1 MSGVDHEW
9 ICREQDRRRFPVLA
23 GLSFYLKITRMRKLI
38 LRISLSL
45 LLLLAFAPL
54 IRAQDDERPEFKMSC
69 QEALKL
75 GFNKFID
82 VYGEKTQD
90 YSTVGQKQAFEYWV
104 NCKRPVNDALAAAR
118 LSDEQRQKVNAA
130 REEFN
135 KFGTALWGLRYLE
148 EGGGTMWGL
157 ISVGAYAERENFME
171 TLIKTLAL
179 PERKSARSRRNVS
192 ANLAKIERWLANG
205 DRKPFTEGSEPED
218 ITQRKQSYQETIK
231 ETRDALAGLRGIL
244 SQLPDAA
251 AARLAAEMASE
262 AKNALADS
270 P

>member
-1 MSGVDHEW
+1 M
-9 ICREQDRRRFPVLA
+9 I
-23 GLSFYLKITRMRKLI
+23 
-38 LRISLSL
+38 
-45 LLLLAFAPL
+45 APL
-54 IRAQDDERPEFKMSC
+54 AHAQDEERPEFKMPC

-75 GFNKFID
+75 GLTKFTD

-90 YSTVGQKQAFEYWV
+90 YSTYGQKQAFEYWV
-104 NCKRPVNDALAAAR
+104 NCKRPANDALAATR
-118 LSDEQRQKVNAA
+118 LSAEQRQQVNAT

-171 TLIKTLAL
+171 TFIKTLAQ
-179 PERKSARSRRNVS
+179 PGRRSVRARRHVNAS
-192 ANLAKIERWLANG
+192 LARIQRWLTNG
-205 DRKPFTEGSEPED
+205 DRKPFTEGSEAED
-218 ITQRKQSYQETIK
+218 IAQRRQSYQETIK
-231 ETRDALAGLRGIL
+231 ETQDALAKLRDL
-244 SQLPDAA
+244 LENLPDTAA
-251 AARLAAEMASE
+251 SSLAAKMAGE

>member
-1 MSGVDHEW
+1 
-9 ICREQDRRRFPVLA
+9 
-23 GLSFYLKITRMRKLI
+23 MRKLT
-38 LRISLSL
+38 LRIALP

-54 IRAQDDERPEFKMSC
+54 AYAQDEGRPEFRMPC

-75 GFNKFID
+75 GLDKFMD

-104 NCKRPVNDALAAAR
+104 NCKRPANDELAAAR
-118 LSDEQRQKVNAA
+118 LSDEQRQQVNAT
-130 REEFN
+130 RDVFN

-157 ISVGAYAERENFME
+157 ISVGAYAGRENFME

-179 PERKSARSRRNVS
+179 TDRKSARARRNVGAS
-192 ANLAKIERWLANG
+192 LAKIDRWLANG

-218 ITQRKQSYQETIK
+218 VTQRKQSYQETIR
-231 ETRDALAGLRGIL
+231 ETQDALAKLRDIL
-244 SQLPDAA
+244 RALPDTA
-251 AARLAAEMASE
+251 AARLAAKMASE

>member
-1 MSGVDHEW
+1 
-9 ICREQDRRRFPVLA
+9 
-23 GLSFYLKITRMRKLI
+23 MRKLI
-38 LRISLSL
+38 LRIILPL

-54 IRAQDDERPEFKMSC
+54 IHAQDDDRPEFKMPC
-69 QEALKL
+69 QEVLKL

-104 NCKRPVNDALAAAR
+104 NCKRPANDALAAKL
-118 LSDEQRQKVNAA
+118 LSAAYKIGVYETKRQQLDDA

-135 KFGTALWGLRYLE
+135 KFGSALWGLKYLE

-171 TLIKTLAL
+171 TLIRALAL
-179 PERKSARSRRNVS
+179 PERRSPRARRNVNAS
-192 ANLAKIERWLANG
+192 VAKIQRWLANG
-205 DRKPFTEGSEPED
+205 NHRKPFTEGSEPED
-218 ITQRKQSYQETIK
+218 ITQRKQSYQETMK
-231 ETRDALAGLRGIL
+231 ETQDALAKLRDIL
-244 SQLPDAA
+244 SAMPDDAA
-251 AARLAAEMASE
+251 ERLATKMASE
-262 AKNALADS
+262 TKNALEDS

>member
-1 MSGVDHEW
+1 
-9 ICREQDRRRFPVLA
+9 
-23 GLSFYLKITRMRKLI
+23 MRKLFV
-38 LRISLSL
+38 RITLSL
-45 LLLLAFAPL
+45 ILLAFAPL
-54 IRAQDDERPEFKMSC
+54 VHAQDDERSDFKMPC

-82 VYGEKTQD
+82 VYGEKMQD
-90 YSTVGQKQAFEYWV
+90 YSTAGQKQAFEYWV
-104 NCKRPVNDALAAAR
+104 NCKRPANDALAAR
-118 LSDEQRQKVNAA
+118 LLSAAYKIGVYEAKRRQVDDV

-135 KFGTALWGLRYLE
+135 KFGTALWGLKYLE

-171 TLIKTLAL
+171 TLIRTLAMQNRHL
-179 PERKSARSRRNVS
+179 PRARRN
-192 ANLAKIERWLANG
+192 ANASLAKIQRWLASK

-218 ITQRKQSYQETIK
+218 VAQRQQSYRETIK
-231 ETRDALAGLRGIL
+231 ETQDALAKLRDIL
-244 SQLPDAA
+244 RDLPDAA
-251 AARLAAEMASE
+251 AERLAKEMASE

>member
-1 MSGVDHEW
+1 
-9 ICREQDRRRFPVLA
+9 
-23 GLSFYLKITRMRKLI
+23 MRKLI
-38 LRISLSL
+38 LRITLP

-54 IRAQDDERPEFKMSC
+54 AYAQDEERPEFKMSC

-75 GFNKFID
+75 GLNKFTD

-90 YSTVGQKQAFEYWV
+90 YSTYGQKQAFEYWV
-104 NCKRPVNDALAAAR
+104 NCKRPANDALAAER
-118 LSDEQRQKVNAA
+118 LSEEKRTQLNAA

-157 ISVGAYAERENFME
+157 VSVGSYAGRENFME
-171 TLIKTLAL
+171 TLIKTLAM
-179 PERKSARSRRNVS
+179 PERKSPRARQNVNAS
-192 ANLAKIERWLANG
+192 LARIQRWLANG
-205 DRKPFTEGSEPED
+205 DRKPFTEYTEPGD
-218 ITQRKQSYQETIK
+218 ITERKKAYQETIK
-231 ETRDALAGLRGIL
+231 ETQDALAKLRDIL
-244 SQLPDAA
+244 LALPDAA
-251 AARLAAEMASE
+251 AARLATEMASE